1 MAVDTLEI
9 AQAIRRS
16 GLPQEQADTIA
27 EQIGKGF
34 ASDDLATKEFVR
46 AEIADLR
53 TDLTR
58 QMGELR
64 AELHKEMGLLSW
76 KTAGMLLLQTG
87 LVATLTRLL

>member
-1 MAVDTLEI
+1 MGGGEGWHRSSETQRSCLFRIKQILDKEI
-9 AQAIRRS
+9 QGYGAA
-16 GLPQEQADTIA
+16 
-27 EQIGKGF
+27 
-34 ASDDLATKEFVR
+34 R

-53 TDLTR
+53 TDLTK

-76 KTAGMLLLQTG
+76 KTAGMLLLQAG